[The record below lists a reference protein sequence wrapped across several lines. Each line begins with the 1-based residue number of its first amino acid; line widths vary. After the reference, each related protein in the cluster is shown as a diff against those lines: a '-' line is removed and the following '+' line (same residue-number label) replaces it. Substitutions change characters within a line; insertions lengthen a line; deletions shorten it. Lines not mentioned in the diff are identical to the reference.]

1 VIFDE
6 SNDGMLTGSI
16 VQNLNLNKYSNNEEE
31 APKEVDLV
39 NEHPQ
44 EDTPSQI

>member
-1 VIFDE
+1 MIFDE

-16 VQNLNLNKYSNNEEE
+16 VQNLNLNKYSDDKEE
-31 APKEVDLV
+31 ASKEVDPI

-44 EDTPSQI
+44 EP